1 MKTVQMTLGASAK
14 QLEQVAFLIYNC
26 SVIDAEGF
34 KERLLALMPHLNERQ
49 LRMAAALEA
58 RSLGY
63 GGVTTVARV
72 TGIARG
78 TIHRALEELKDP
90 GLKSAVEHVRA
101 AGGGRKK
108 IAQEDPR
115 ILKRLKVLVESSTR
129 GDPMSPLL
137 WTCKST
143 GELALALSKEGYP
156 VSADTVGRYLKEIG
170 YSLQANMKTLEEGGA
185 HPDRDGQFQ
194 HLNTGVGSFLKR
206 GYPVISVDTKKKELV
221 GAYYNKGRRWH
232 PRGKPEQ
239 VKIYDFIDPEEPK
252 AIPYGIYD
260 VAKNQG
266 WVNVGVDHD
275 TASFAVGS
283 IRRWWHSMGWR
294 EYPNAQRLLICADSG
309 GSNGYRI
316 RLWKFELQAFADE
329 TGLEAK
335 VCHLPPGTSKW
346 NKIEHRLFSHISM
359 NWRGRPLVSHEV
371 IVKLIGATMTKTGL
385 KVKAK
390 LDKRK
395 YPLKVKVS
403 DEDMRSLNIKP
414 DKFHGEWNYTIR
426 PRKSKS
432 TH

>member
-1 MKTVQMTLGASAK
+1 MTDES
-14 QLEQVAFLIYNC
+14 
-26 SVIDAEGF
+26 GF
-34 KERLLALMPHLNERQ
+34 KGRFLALMPHLNERQ
-49 LRMAAALEA
+49 LRLAAALEA

-63 GGVTTVARV
+63 GGVSTVAQV
-72 TGIARG
+72 TGLARG
-78 TIHRALEELKDP
+78 TIHRALEELKNP
-90 GLKSAVEHVRA
+90 QVQSAVDHVRTV
-101 AGGGRKK
+101 GGGRKK
-108 IAQEDPR
+108 LTLQQPR
-115 ILKRLKVLVESSTR
+115 MLKRLQVLVEASTR

-143 GELALALSKEGYP
+143 RELAGALSREGHT
-156 VSADTVGRYLKEIG
+156 VSADTVGRYLSELG
-170 YSLQANMKTLEEGGA
+170 YSLQANLKTLEEGA
-185 HPDRDGQFQ
+185 SHPDRDRQFQ
-194 HLNTGVGSFLKR
+194 HLNAQVRNFLR
-206 GYPVISVDTKKKELV
+206 GEAPVISVDTKKKELI
-221 GAYYNKGRRWH
+221 GAYSNRGREWH
-232 PRGKPEQ
+232 PRGQPEQ
-239 VKIYDFIDPEEPK
+239 VKIHDFIDPEEGK

-283 IRRWWHSMGWR
+283 IRRWWNSMGC
-294 EYPNAQRLLICADSG
+294 EQYPNAERLLICADSG
-309 GSNGYRI
+309 GSNGYRV
-316 RLWKFELQAFADE
+316 RLWKFEMQRFVDE
-329 TGLEAK
+329 TGLLVT

-403 DEDMRSLNIKP
+403 DEAMRSLNIKP
-414 DKFHGEWNYTIR
+414 HVFHGEWNYTIR
-426 PRKSKS
+426 PRSGRR
-432 TH
+432 TQ